1 MDMPT
6 SLADPLWGPVLVRE
20 VPVPVRTERPAQAP
34 AGTGPDTGTS
44 PDTDFGPLAIH
55 LSVLSDERRLKILFG
70 LHESPGMRSSDI
82 ARAIGAHESTTSH
95 ALALLRET
103 GWVRSRRTG
112 REVRYELDGPMPH
125 RILHEIGSHPLSCRE
140 CAA

>member
-1 MDMPT
+1 MPT
-6 SLADPLWGPVLVRE
+6 SPATPVWGPVTVRE
-20 VPVPVRTERPAQAP
+20 TA
-34 AGTGPDTGTS
+34 GPDTEGS
-44 PDTDFGPLAIH
+44 PDTDFGLLAAH
-55 LSVLSDERRLKILFG
+55 LSMLSDERRLMILFG
-70 LHESPGMRSSDI
+70 IHESPGMRSSDI

-103 GWVRSRRTG
+103 GWVRSRRSG

-125 RILHEIGSHPLSCRE
+125 RILHEIGSIPLTCRE